1 MNISPFPSGKFCLA
15 AVAGLLCASAGLAA
29 TPGALAEAQARYRQD
44 IAACN
49 SGQSNQ
55 DPATCRLEARNALA
69 AAKRGE
75 LNDAPDTYQQ
85 NARLR
90 CAAHQGTDRSDC
102 EARMRGEGTAQGSAA
117 SGGILRE
124 SVSIVPVK

>member
-1 MNISPFPSGKFCLA
+1 MNISPIPSHRLALA
-15 AVAGLLCASAGLAA
+15 AVAGLLCASAGLAT

-44 IAACN
+44 MAVCS

-55 DPATCRLEARNALA
+55 DPASCRREARNALA

-75 LNDAPDTYQQ
+75 LNDAPGTYEE
-85 NARLR
+85 NARQR
-90 CAAHQGTDRSDC
+90 CAAHQGADRNDC
-102 EARMRGEGTAQGSAA
+102 EARMRGQGQVEGSAA

-124 SVSIVPVK
+124 SVTIIPVK